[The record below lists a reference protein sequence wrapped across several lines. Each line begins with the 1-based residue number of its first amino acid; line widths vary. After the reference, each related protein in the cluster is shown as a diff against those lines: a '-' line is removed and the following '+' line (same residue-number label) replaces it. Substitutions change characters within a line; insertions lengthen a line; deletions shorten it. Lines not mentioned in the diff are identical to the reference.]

1 MPLPDLA
8 GKNAIVTGANTGIG
22 RITALELARAGA
34 RVWLACR
41 SKDKT
46 QPVIDEIVKAGG
58 KADYIALDLGSLES
72 VRAAA
77 QTFLDANVPLHLLV
91 NNAGHASARGVTKD
105 GFEMTFGVNHL
116 GPFLFTMLL
125 LPRLKAAAPA
135 RVVNVA
141 STAHYRARK
150 IDFGRLQ
157 SPTRSITGLDEYGVS
172 KLGNVLFT
180 RELAKRLEG
189 TGVTTY
195 AVHPGVIASDIW
207 RRIPWPVR
215 PVALR
220 FMKTT
225 EQGAQTSLW
234 CATAPELAAQSG
246 RYYDDLAEKRP
257 SKLALDDALAAELWT
272 KSAAWAGVSAA
283 V

>member
-1 MPLPDLA
+1 
-8 GKNAIVTGANTGIG
+8 
-22 RITALELARAGA
+22 
-34 RVWLACR
+34 
-41 SKDKT
+41 
-46 QPVIDEIVKAGG
+46 
-58 KADYIALDLGSLES
+58 
-72 VRAAA
+72 
-77 QTFLDANVPLHLLV
+77 
-91 NNAGHASARGVTKD
+91 
-105 GFEMTFGVNHL
+105 MTFGVNHL

-141 STAHYRARK
+141 STAHYQAK
-150 IDFGRLQ
+150 TIDFGRLQ
-157 SPTRSITGLDEYGVS
+157 SPTRSITGLDEYQVS

-215 PVALR
+215 PVVLK

-225 EQGAQTSLW
+225 EEGAQTSLW
-234 CATAPELAAQSG
+234 CATAPELATHTG
-246 RYYDDLAEKRP
+246 KYYDDRKEKRA
-257 SKLALDDALAAELWT
+257 SKVALDDALATQLWS
-272 KSAAWAGVSAA
+272 KSAEWAGVPAS

>member
-22 RITALELARAGA
+22 RVTALELARAGA

-41 SKDKT
+41 SREKT
-46 QPVIDEIVKAGG
+46 QPVIDEITRAGG
-58 KADYIALDLGSLES
+58 KAEFIALDLASLAS

-77 QTFLDANVPLHLLV
+77 QTFLDANLPLHLLV

-180 RELAKRLEG
+180 RELARRLEG

-207 RRIPWPVR
+207 QRRVPR
-215 PVALR
+215 FLSALPR
-220 FMKTT
+220 LFMKSTAD
-225 EQGAQTSLW
+225 GARTSLY
-234 CATAPELAAQSG
+234 CATSPDVVGESG
-246 RYYDDLAEKRP
+246 RYYADSKEKRP
-257 SKLALDDALAAELWT
+257 NRAAADEALARTLWD
-272 KSAAWAGVSAA
+272 KSAAWVGLEP
-283 V
+283 